1 MKLFVFDLET
11 GGLDAKECAITQIAA
26 AVVEAVPDYSSFF
39 ILNRMST
46 LIKPKDGL
54 LINEEALKATGLTL
68 ERLKDEGRD
77 EARAIEGL
85 RDFVKRYF
93 QDEKKCSPFAHNSS
107 FDMAFMEEACARCN
121 VDLPFN
127 RAHVCTMHM
136 FRSLRFAGYHDSY
149 KANLSS
155 AASALGVAFD
165 QTKAHDAGYDVE
177 ITANCL
183 VKMLGMM
190 RGGLQDVN

>member
-1 MKLFVFDLET
+1 MRLFVFDLET
-11 GGLDAKECAITQIAA
+11 GGLDPKACAITQIAA
-26 AVVEAVPDYSSFF
+26 AVVEATADYSSSF

-46 LIKPKDGL
+46 LVKPKDGL
-54 LINEEALKATGLTL
+54 IVSDEALKATGLTL
-68 ERLKDEGRD
+68 KRLEEEGRD
-77 EARAIEGL
+77 EKETIAGL
-85 RDFVKRYF
+85 SKFVAKYFGDSKR
-93 QDEKKCSPFAHNSS
+93 CSPFAHNSS

-149 KANLSS
+149 KANLPSV
-155 AASALGVAFD
+155 ASALGVMFD

-190 RGGLQDVN
+190 RGGLQDVH